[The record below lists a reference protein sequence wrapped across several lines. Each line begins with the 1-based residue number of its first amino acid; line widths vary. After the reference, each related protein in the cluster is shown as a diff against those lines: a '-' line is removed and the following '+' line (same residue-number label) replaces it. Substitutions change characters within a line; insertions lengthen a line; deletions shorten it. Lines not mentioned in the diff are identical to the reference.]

1 MENGRS
7 TDRMDTL
14 AVEEPL
20 EMRVTQTQDGLP
32 VSHNIA
38 VTMRTPGND
47 FELAAGFLYTERIVT
62 TSSQILNIA
71 HCGVGEADQENVVK
85 VSLTPDTPFDPKL
98 MSRNVYTTSAC
109 GICGK
114 ASIDLV
120 RIACPKPPPTS
131 IQISEGYL
139 KKILGGLEE
148 AQELFSRTGGL
159 HAAGL
164 FDGKGELIHLRE
176 DVGRHNAVD
185 KIVGALLLADKIP
198 AGDMVILVSG
208 RASYELIQK
217 SLMAG
222 IPILAAVGAPSS
234 LAVDTAK
241 ECGMTLIGFLR
252 DGRFNVYAGGERLR
266 QAE

>member
-1 MENGRS
+1 MKRQKKTGTLTTPVTTMENGRS

-20 EMRVTQTQDGLP
+20 EMRVTIDKDGLP

-47 FELAAGFLYTERIVT
+47 FELAAGFLFTERIVT
-62 TSSQILNIA
+62 ASEQIQNISY
-71 HCGVGEADQENVVK
+71 CGVGEAEQENVVK
-85 VSLTPDTPFDPKL
+85 VSLTPDTPFDPER

-114 ASIDLV
+114 TSIDLV
-120 RIACPKPPPTS
+120 RAACPRLPAAS
-131 IQISEGYL
+131 VQFSRGYF
-139 KKILGGLEE
+139 KKILDRLEE

-164 FDGKGELIHLRE
+164 FDTEGELILLRE

-185 KIVGALLLADKIP
+185 KIVGALLLEDRLP
-198 AGDMVILVSG
+198 AGDTVILVSG
-208 RASYELIQK
+208 RASYEL
-217 SLMAG
+217 
-222 IPILAAVGAPSS
+222 V
-234 LAVDTAK
+234 
-241 ECGMTLIGFLR
+241 
-252 DGRFNVYAGGERLR
+252 
-266 QAE
+266 